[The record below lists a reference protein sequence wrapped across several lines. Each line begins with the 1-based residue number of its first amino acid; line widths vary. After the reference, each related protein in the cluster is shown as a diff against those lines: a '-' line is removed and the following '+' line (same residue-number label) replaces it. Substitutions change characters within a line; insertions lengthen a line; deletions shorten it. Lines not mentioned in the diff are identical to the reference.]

1 MNPTA
6 RYVIEAVYPAAAL
19 LLPPAMNT
27 PAAWRMLTAIGLQE
41 SRFRHRA
48 QVGGPARGFWQ
59 FEQGG
64 GVAGVLRHEASRD
77 AARDVLARLCYTDP
91 TPQKIHAAIE
101 HNDVLAACFA
111 RLLLWT
117 DARALP
123 TTATDGWT
131 QYLATWRPGRP
142 HPQTWGMFFEAA
154 GQ

>member
-6 RYVIEAVYPAAAL
+6 RYIVEAVYPAAAL

-48 QVGGPARGFWQ
+48 QVLGPARGFWQ
-59 FEQGG
+59 FETA
-64 GVAGVLRHEASRD
+64 GVTGVLRHEASRD
-77 AARDVLARLCYTDP
+77 AARDVLTRLCYADTS
-91 TPQKIHAAIE
+91 PQKIHAALE

-117 DARALP
+117 DTRPLP
-123 TTATDGWT
+123 TAATEGWA
-131 QYLATWRPGRP
+131 QYLATWRPGKP
-142 HPQTWGMFFEAA
+142 HPNTWALFFEAA
-154 GQ
+154 GA